1 MAGKTMEQLIQAH
14 FFFCDIVGLSDPT
27 MTTRD
32 QLRRLSF
39 LYDAIGKCPAFKT
52 VPRGSKLIFP
62 TGDGVAIGFLK
73 APDLPL
79 ELAIQLHDK
88 IARYNRGRV
97 ESERVYVRVGIHS
110 GTVFIVKDMKGND
123 NIWGP
128 GIIIA
133 RRIMDLG
140 GADHILLSDDVARML
155 LPLSRRYGLWLH
167 ELGPHV
173 FKHNLEKTVFS
184 AYSNSGKAVFGNEKW
199 PEKMEPKS
207 PILLY
212 PAIKVNITIKDSST
226 MLVHYERI
234 NEIQNGTEEPVRT
247 VMHQIATDV
256 PVTWDDL
263 NIRVYDD
270 TGSDLVISEVTVDR
284 ATSKKFATSFTKPLA
299 FGDKR
304 RYTLEYDVREPDRSF
319 ENLFLVKC
327 GKFTVKLDYM
337 EDGKIKDP
345 VVYEVNTEDDTKEK
359 YHSQPTIRRRGRH
372 RASGRVVCFELCAAA
387 VIQVRMVMR

>member
-1 MAGKTMEQLIQAH
+1 MAGNTLGQLLEAS

-27 MTTRD
+27 MSTKD
-32 QLRRLSF
+32 QIRRLSF
-39 LYDAIGKCPAFKT
+39 LYSAIDKCPAFKSA
-52 VPRGSKLIFP
+52 PLRSRLILP
-62 TGDGVAIGFLK
+62 TGDGVAIGFLQ
-73 APDLPL
+73 APDRPL

-97 ESERVYVRVGIHS
+97 ESESVFVRVGIHS
-110 GTVFIVKDMKGND
+110 GTVFIVKDMRGND

-155 LPLSRRYGLWLH
+155 LPLSRRYREWLH

-199 PEKMEPKS
+199 PEKMEPRS
-207 PILLY
+207 PVLLY
-212 PAIKVNITIKDSST
+212 PAIQVNITIKDSTT

-263 NIRVYDD
+263 KIRVYDD
-270 TGSDLVISEVTVDR
+270 AGSELVISEVTVDR
-284 ATSKKFATSFTKPLA
+284 PTSKKFATTFTKPLG

-327 GKFTVKLDYM
+327 GKFTVRLEYM
-337 EDGKIKDP
+337 EDGKVKDP

-359 YHSQPTIRRRGRH
+359 YRIQPTLRRRGKNKRLAEWSVLNCAQQQSF
-372 RASGRVVCFELCAAA
+372 RFEW
-387 VIQVRMVMR
+387 